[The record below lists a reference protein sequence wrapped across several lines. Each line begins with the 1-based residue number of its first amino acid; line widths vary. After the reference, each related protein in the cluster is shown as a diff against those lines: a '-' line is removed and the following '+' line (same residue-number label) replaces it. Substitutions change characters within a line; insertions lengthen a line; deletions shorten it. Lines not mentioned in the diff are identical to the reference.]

1 MDTNAVATHGS
12 SELGGVRR
20 RGSYRRRTLEEKR
33 RIVEESLGAG
43 TSIAKLARRHDMNA
57 NQLFTWRKQYA
68 EGLLGPVAMPVTPS
82 LLSVRVDEPRQEH
95 AGARTSVASAVAGWI
110 EIECT
115 APYRVR
121 LHGAVDRVALL
132 TVLEVLSGR

>member
-1 MDTNAVATHGS
+1 V
-12 SELGGVRR
+12 
-20 RGSYRRRTLEEKR
+20 EEKR
-33 RIVEESLGAG
+33 RIVEESLAAG

-68 EGLLGPVAMPVTPS
+68 QGQLGPVAMPATPSS

-95 AGARTSVASAVAGWI
+95 AAATTSVCSAAAGWI

-115 APYRVR
+115 HPYRVR
-121 LHGAVDRVALL
+121 VYGGVDRAALMQ
-132 TVLEVLSGR
+132 VLEILSAR